1 VESLNPFEGRNLR
14 WLLDTRVEARP
25 DHPFLV
31 WSPFDAPARTW
42 SYAEFRRDVDR
53 LAVGLAGRGIQ
64 KGDRVC
70 VHLDNCPEFL
80 LAWFALAS
88 LGAVSVTTNTRCSAS
103 ELSYFLER
111 SHAVALIT
119 KGSLLETVQHALRPS
134 IRHLVVADLAER
146 AALDTTCGGM
156 RLTPL
161 SSLMDQ
167 IGDPNLPVVSAMD
180 EAGIQFTSGT
190 TARPKGVV
198 WTHANY
204 LWGGKVSAFHED
216 LRPDDRHL
224 TFLPLFHTN
233 AQSYSVMAALWV
245 GATVVLMPRFSASRF
260 WEVAVAHEATW
271 CATIPFALRALKKY
285 RKPAGVTLRMWGN
298 GLIARRWEKDYGIP
312 ILSWWGMTE
321 TITHGIVSEI
331 HSPPRYLSMGVP
343 APEYELR
350 MLDEHGVQT
359 SGPAIGRL
367 EIRGVRGVGMALG
380 YLDDPRA
387 DAEAW
392 NADNWF
398 DTGDRVE
405 LHEDGWLSFVEREK
419 DMLKIGGENVG
430 ALEIESAIL
439 RTPGVS
445 EAAVIGIPD
454 RMLDEVPVAFVIA
467 ESGDPKMESRILET
481 CRAELADFKL
491 PREIRF
497 VDELPRATLEKVSKA
512 ALRDSLAKPE

>member
-1 VESLNPFEGRNLR
+1 
-14 WLLDTRVEARP
+14 
-25 DHPFLV
+25 
-31 WSPFDAPARTW
+31 
-42 SYAEFRRDVDR
+42 
-53 LAVGLAGRGIQ
+53 
-64 KGDRVC
+64 
-70 VHLDNCPEFL
+70 
-80 LAWFALAS
+80 
-88 LGAVSVTTNTRCSAS
+88 
-103 ELSYFLER
+103 
-111 SHAVALIT
+111 
-119 KGSLLETVQHALRPS
+119 
-134 IRHLVVADLAER
+134 
-146 AALDTTCGGM
+146 
-156 RLTPL
+156 
-161 SSLMDQ
+161 
-167 IGDPNLPVVSAMD
+167 
-180 EAGIQFTSGT
+180 
-190 TARPKGVV
+190 
-198 WTHANY
+198 
-204 LWGGKVSAFHED
+204 
-216 LRPDDRHL
+216 
-224 TFLPLFHTN
+224 
-233 AQSYSVMAALWV
+233 
-245 GATVVLMPRFSASRF
+245 
-260 WEVAVAHEATW
+260 AHEATW

-321 TITHGIVSEI
+321 TITHGIVSEV

-481 CRAELADFKL
+481 CRTELADFKL

>member
-1 VESLNPFEGRNLR
+1 
-14 WLLDTRVEARP
+14 
-25 DHPFLV
+25 
-31 WSPFDAPARTW
+31 
-42 SYAEFRRDVDR
+42 
-53 LAVGLAGRGIQ
+53 
-64 KGDRVC
+64 
-70 VHLDNCPEFL
+70 
-80 LAWFALAS
+80 
-88 LGAVSVTTNTRCSAS
+88 
-103 ELSYFLER
+103 
-111 SHAVALIT
+111 
-119 KGSLLETVQHALRPS
+119 
-134 IRHLVVADLAER
+134 
-146 AALDTTCGGM
+146 
-156 RLTPL
+156 
-161 SSLMDQ
+161 
-167 IGDPNLPVVSAMD
+167 
-180 EAGIQFTSGT
+180 
-190 TARPKGVV
+190 
-198 WTHANY
+198 
-204 LWGGKVSAFHED
+204 
-216 LRPDDRHL
+216 
-224 TFLPLFHTN
+224 
-233 AQSYSVMAALWV
+233 
-245 GATVVLMPRFSASRF
+245 
-260 WEVAVAHEATW
+260 
-271 CATIPFALRALKKY
+271 
-285 RKPAGVTLRMWGN
+285 MWGN

-321 TITHGIVSEI
+321 TITHGIVSEV

-481 CRAELADFKL
+481 CRTELADFKL